1 MNELTNPEQASNE
14 FEKLL
19 AESQLNSELKE
30 GTIIKGT
37 ISELDDDAVTVDIGA
52 KVEGRI
58 AKREFI
64 FSKDKKELEIG
75 DIIDVYLEK
84 IENHYG
90 DCILSRSK
98 AKNKEIW
105 AEIEKSFNA
114 GELVDGVITGKVKGG
129 LSAEI
134 GITAFL
140 PGSQIDTRPLRDV
153 SHLLDVPQ
161 KFKVLKMDAKRNNI
175 VVSRRAVLEE
185 THKELREERFSQ
197 LALGDVVEGRV
208 KAITDYGAFVDLGG
222 YDSLLHSSDITYRR
236 IGHPSEILKID
247 QIVKVKIIKVDPE
260 KNRVSCGLKQLE
272 EDPWTKIEGKFNIGD
287 KLQGTCT
294 NVTDYG
300 IFIEVDNGIEGLAH
314 RDMLTWSS
322 KKNSQPGNLYARS
335 QSVECIVL
343 EVDYVKKRLSLGV
356 KQLTANPFEKYNELN
371 PIGTIVD
378 TEIKAIKDNI
388 IFCSLEED
396 IDGAIFSQN
405 ISWDSHEDSKD
416 QMQKFNV
423 GDKIKAKIIEN
434 KNDKIALSIREVD
447 GNPFDEIKDKSV
459 GDTVTCTVSEVT
471 DYGVKVIVGANGP
484 KVVIKKNDLAL
495 RKPDAR
501 PERWARNDKLDAM
514 ISQIDVQNF
523 KVSLSIK
530 ALEEATEKEA
540 ISKYG
545 AKDSG
550 ASLGDILGEALDKN
564 SSEKNSDEDNND

>member
-37 ISELDDDAVTVDIGA
+37 ISEIDDDAVTVDIGA

-64 FSKDKKELEIG
+64 FSKDKQELEVG
-75 DIIDVYLEK
+75 DIIDVYLDK

-90 DCILSRSK
+90 ECVLSRSK

-129 LSAEI
+129 LSCEI

-140 PGSQIDTRPLRDV
+140 PGSQIDQRPLRDI
-153 SHLLDVPQ
+153 SHLLNVPQ
-161 KFKVLKMDAKRNNI
+161 KFKVLKMDARRNNV

-197 LALGDVVEGRV
+197 LTLGEVVEGRI

-236 IGHPSEILKID
+236 IGHPSEVLKID
-247 QIVKVKIIKVDPE
+247 QVVKVKIIKVDPE

-272 EDPWTKIEGKFNIGD
+272 EDPWTKIADKFNIGD
-287 KLQGTCT
+287 KLQGMVT

-300 IFIEVDNGIEGLAH
+300 IFIEVENGIEGLAH
-314 RDMLTWSS
+314 KDMLTWSS

-335 QSVECIVL
+335 QSVDCVIL
-343 EVDYVKKRLSLGV
+343 EIDYEKKRLSLGV
-356 KQLTANPFEKYNELN
+356 KQLTSNPFEKFNEDN
-371 PIGTIVD
+371 PIGTILD

-388 IFCSLEED
+388 IFCELEED
-396 IDGAIFSQN
+396 IDGAIFGKDL
-405 ISWDSHEDSKD
+405 SWDSQPNDYKD
-416 QMQKFNV
+416 IIKKYSI

-434 KNDKIALSIREVD
+434 KNEKIALSIREVES
-447 GNPFDEIKDKSV
+447 NPFDEISKKIN
-459 GDTVTCTVSEVT
+459 GDTVTCTVLEVT
-471 DYGVKVIVGANGP
+471 DYGVKVTIGENGP
-484 KVVIKKNDLAL
+484 RVTIKKNDLAL

-501 PERWARNDKLDAM
+501 PERWAKNDKLDAM
-514 ISQIDVQNF
+514 IVQLDTANF

-550 ASLGDILGEALDKN
+550 ASLGDILGKAISDKK
-564 SSEKNSDEDNND
+564 SESEE

>member
-1 MNELTNPEQASNE
+1 MNELTNPEQASSE

-37 ISELDDDAVTVDIGA
+37 ISEIDDDAVTVDIGA

-64 FSKDKKELEIG
+64 FSKDKQELEVG
-75 DIIDVYLEK
+75 DIIDVYLDK
-84 IENHYG
+84 IENHFG
-90 DCILSRSK
+90 ECVLSRSK

-129 LSAEI
+129 LSCEI

-140 PGSQIDTRPLRDV
+140 PGSQIDQRPLRDI
-153 SHLLDVPQ
+153 SHLLNVPQ
-161 KFKVLKMDAKRNNI
+161 KFKVLKMDARRNNV

-197 LALGDVVEGRV
+197 LTLGDVVEGRI

-236 IGHPSEILKID
+236 KGHPSEVLKID
-247 QIVKVKIIKVDPE
+247 QVVKVKIIKVDPE

-272 EDPWTKIEGKFNIGD
+272 EDPWTKIADKFNIGD
-287 KLQGTCT
+287 KLQGMVT

-300 IFIEVDNGIEGLAH
+300 IFIEVENGIEGLAH
-314 RDMLTWSS
+314 KDMLTWSS

-335 QSVECIVL
+335 QSVDCVIL
-343 EVDYVKKRLSLGV
+343 EIDYEKKRLSLGV
-356 KQLTANPFEKYNELN
+356 KQLTSNPFEKFNENN
-371 PIGTIVD
+371 PIGTILD

-388 IFCSLEED
+388 IFCDLKED
-396 IDGAIFSQN
+396 IDGAMFGKDL
-405 ISWDSHEDSKD
+405 SWDSQSNDYKD
-416 QMQKFNV
+416 IIKKYSI

-434 KNDKIALSIREVD
+434 KNEKIALSIREVES
-447 GNPFDEIKDKSV
+447 NPFDEISKKV
-459 GDTVTCTVSEVT
+459 NGDTVTCTVLEVT
-471 DYGVKVIVGANGP
+471 DYGVKVAIGENGP
-484 KVVIKKNDLAL
+484 RVTIKKNDLAL

-501 PERWARNDKLDAM
+501 PERWAKNDKLDAM
-514 ISQIDVQNF
+514 IVQLDAANF

-550 ASLGDILGEALDKN
+550 ASLGDILGKAISDKK
-564 SSEKNSDEDNND
+564 SESEE

>member
-1 MNELTNPEQASNE
+1 MNELTNPELASSE

-64 FSKDKKELEIG
+64 FSKDKKELEVG

-84 IENHYG
+84 IENHFG

-105 AEIEKSFNA
+105 AEIEKSFEA

-140 PGSQIDTRPLRDV
+140 PGSQIDTRPLRDI
-153 SHLLDVPQ
+153 SHLLNVPQ
-161 KFKVLKMDAKRNNI
+161 KFKVLKMDSKRNNI

-287 KLQGTCT
+287 KLQGICT

-335 QSVECIVL
+335 QSVDCIVL
-343 EVDYVKKRLSLGV
+343 DVDYVKKRLSLGI
-356 KQLTANPFEKYNELN
+356 KQLSANPFEKYNESN

-416 QMQKFNV
+416 AMQKFNV

-434 KNDKIALSIREVD
+434 KNDKIALSIREVE
-447 GNPFDEIKDKSV
+447 GNPFDEIKTKST

-471 DYGVKVIVGANGP
+471 DYGVKVIIGENGP

-501 PERWARNDKLDAM
+501 PERWAKNDKLDAM
-514 ISQIDVQNF
+514 ISQIDIQNF

-550 ASLGDILGEALDKN
+550 ASLGDILGKALSDKKTE
-564 SSEKNSDEDNND
+564 SEE

>member
-37 ISELDDDAVTVDIGA
+37 ISDLDDDAVTVDIGA

-236 IGHPSEILKID
+236 IGHPSEVLKID

-287 KLQGTCT
+287 KLQGICT

-335 QSVECIVL
+335 QSVDCIVL

-471 DYGVKVIVGANGP
+471 DYGIKVMIGENGP

-514 ISQIDVQNF
+514 ISQIDIQNF

-550 ASLGDILGEALDKN
+550 ASLGDILGKAI
-564 SSEKNSDEDNND
+564 SEKKTESEE

>member
-1 MNELTNPEQASNE
+1 MNELTNPEEISSE

-37 ISELDDDAVTVDIGA
+37 ISDLDDDAVTVDIGA

-140 PGSQIDTRPLRDV
+140 PGSQIDTRPLRDI

-175 VVSRRAVLEE
+175 VISRRAVLEE

-236 IGHPSEILKID
+236 IGHPSEVLKID

-287 KLQGTCT
+287 KLNGICT

-335 QSVECIVL
+335 QSVDCVVL
-343 EVDYVKKRLSLGV
+343 EIDYVKKRLSLGV

-405 ISWDSHEDSKD
+405 ISWDSQEELKD
-416 QMQKFNV
+416 QMQKFSV

-447 GNPFDEIKDKSV
+447 GNPYDEIKDKSV
-459 GDTVTCTVSEVT
+459 GDTVTCTVSEVN
-471 DYGVKVIVGANGP
+471 DYGVKVMIGENGP

-514 ISQIDVQNF
+514 ISQIDIQNF

-550 ASLGDILGEALDKN
+550 ASLGDILGKAISDKK
-564 SSEKNSDEDNND
+564 SESD

>member
-1 MNELTNPEQASNE
+1 ASNE

-37 ISELDDDAVTVDIGA
+37 ISDLDDDAVTVDIGA

-471 DYGVKVIVGANGP
+471 DYGVKVMVGANGP

-550 ASLGDILGEALDKN
+550 ASLGDILGKAISDKKTE
-564 SSEKNSDEDNND
+564 SEE

>member
-1 MNELTNPEQASNE
+1 MKELSNPEKAQSE

-30 GTIIKGT
+30 GSIIKGT
-37 ISELDDDAVTVDIGA
+37 VSDIDNDAVTVDIGA

-64 FSKDKKELEIG
+64 FSKDKKELEVG

-114 GELVDGVITGKVKGG
+114 GVLVDGVITGKVKGG

-153 SHLLDVPQ
+153 SHLIDVPQ

-197 LALGDVVEGRV
+197 LTLGDTVEGRI

-236 IGHPSEILKID
+236 IGHPSEVLKID
-247 QIVKVKIIKVDPE
+247 QVVKVKIIKVDPE

-272 EDPWTKIEGKFNIGD
+272 EDPWTKVEGKFNVGD
-287 KLQGTCT
+287 KLQGICT

-300 IFIEVDNGIEGLAH
+300 IFIEVENGIEGLAH
-314 RDMLTWSS
+314 KDMLTWNS
-322 KKNSQPGNLYARS
+322 KKNSQPGNLFARS
-335 QSVECIVL
+335 QSVDCIVL
-343 EVDYVKKRLSLGV
+343 EIDFVKKRLSLGI
-356 KQLTANPFEKYNELN
+356 KQLTPNPFEKYNEQN
-371 PIGTIVD
+371 PIGTIVE

-388 IFCSLEED
+388 IFCSLEDD
-396 IDGAIFSQN
+396 IDGAIFNQN
-405 ISWDSHEDSKD
+405 ISWDSIEDTKALV
-416 QMQKFNV
+416 QKYNV

-447 GNPFDEIKDKSV
+447 GNPFDEVKDKSN
-459 GDTVTCTVSEVT
+459 GDIVTCNVLEVT
-471 DYGVKVIVGANGP
+471 DYGIKVAIGSNGP
-484 KVVIKKNDLAL
+484 KVVIKKNELAL

-501 PERWARNDKLDAM
+501 PERWAKNDKLDAM
-514 ISQIDVQNF
+514 ISQIDIKNF
-523 KVSLSIK
+523 KISLSIK

-550 ASLGDILGEALDKN
+550 ASLGDILGKAISNKQTK
-564 SSEKNSDEDNND
+564 SEE

>member
-1 MNELTNPEQASNE
+1 MNEVTNPAQDPSE

-37 ISELDDDAVTVDIGA
+37 ISEMDDDAVTVDIGA

-64 FSKDKKELEIG
+64 FSKDKKELEVG

-114 GELVDGVITGKVKGG
+114 GELVDGIITGKVKGG

-161 KFKVLKMDAKRNNI
+161 KFKVLKMDSKRNNI

-236 IGHPSEILKID
+236 IGHPSEVLKID

-272 EDPWTKIEGKFNIGD
+272 EDPWTKIEGKFNVGD
-287 KLQGTCT
+287 KLQGICS

-300 IFIEVDNGIEGLAH
+300 IFIEVENGIEGLAH

-343 EVDYVKKRLSLGV
+343 EVDYVKKRLSLGI
-356 KQLTANPFEKYNELN
+356 KQLTANPFEKFNELN

-405 ISWDSHEDSKD
+405 ITWDIQDDAKD
-416 QMQKFNV
+416 AIKKYSV

-447 GNPFDEIKDKSV
+447 GNPFEEISNKSN
-459 GDTVTCTVSEVT
+459 GDTVTCTVLEVT
-471 DYGVKVIVGANGP
+471 DYGVKVIIGEKGP
-484 KVVIKKNDLAL
+484 KVVIKKNELAL

-501 PERWARNDKLDAM
+501 PERWAKNDKLDAM
-514 ISQIDVQNF
+514 ISQIDTQNY

-550 ASLGDILGEALDKN
+550 ASLGDILGKAISDKKTE
-564 SSEKNSDEDNND
+564 SEE

>member
-1 MNELTNPEQASNE
+1 MNEVTNPAQDPSE

-37 ISELDDDAVTVDIGA
+37 ISEMDDDSVTVDIGA

-64 FSKDKKELEIG
+64 FSKDKKELEVG

-90 DCILSRSK
+90 DCVLSRSK

-114 GELVDGVITGKVKGG
+114 GELVDGIITGKVKGG

-161 KFKVLKMDAKRNNI
+161 KFKVLKMDSKRNNI

-236 IGHPSEILKID
+236 IGHPSEVLKID

-272 EDPWTKIEGKFNIGD
+272 EDPWTKIEGKFNVGD
-287 KLQGTCT
+287 KLKGICT

-300 IFIEVDNGIEGLAH
+300 IFIEVENGIEGLAH

-335 QSVECIVL
+335 QSVDCIVL
-343 EVDYVKKRLSLGV
+343 EVDYVKKRLSLGI
-356 KQLTANPFEKYNELN
+356 KQLTANPFEKFNELN

-405 ISWDSHEDSKD
+405 ISWDIQDDTKD
-416 QMQKFNV
+416 AIKKYSV

-447 GNPFDEIKDKSV
+447 GNPFDEISNKSN
-459 GDTVTCTVSEVT
+459 GDTVTCTVLEVT
-471 DYGVKVIVGANGP
+471 DYGVKVMIGTNGP
-484 KVVIKKNDLAL
+484 KVVIKKNELAL

-501 PERWARNDKLDAM
+501 PERWAKNDKLDAM
-514 ISQIDVQNF
+514 ISQIDAQNY

-550 ASLGDILGEALDKN
+550 ASLGDILGKAISDKKTE
-564 SSEKNSDEDNND
+564 SEE

>member
-37 ISELDDDAVTVDIGA
+37 ISDLDDDAVTVDIGA

-153 SHLLDVPQ
+153 NHLLDVPQ

-471 DYGVKVIVGANGP
+471 EYGVKVMVGVNGP

-550 ASLGDILGEALDKN
+550 ASLGDILGKAISDKKTE
-564 SSEKNSDEDNND
+564 SEE

>member
-1 MNELTNPEQASNE
+1 MNEVTNPAQDPSE

-37 ISELDDDAVTVDIGA
+37 ISEMDDDAVTVDIGA

-64 FSKDKKELEIG
+64 FSKDKKELEVG

-114 GELVDGVITGKVKGG
+114 GELVDGIITGKVKGG

-161 KFKVLKMDAKRNNI
+161 KFKVLKMDSKRNNI

-197 LALGDVVEGRV
+197 LALGDIVEGRV

-236 IGHPSEILKID
+236 IGHPSEVLKID

-272 EDPWTKIEGKFNIGD
+272 EDPWTKIEGKFNVGD
-287 KLQGTCT
+287 KLQGICT

-300 IFIEVDNGIEGLAH
+300 IFIEVENGIEGLAH

-335 QSVECIVL
+335 QSVDCIVL
-343 EVDYVKKRLSLGV
+343 EVDYVKKRLSLGI
-356 KQLTANPFEKYNELN
+356 KQLTANPFEKFNELN

-405 ISWDSHEDSKD
+405 ISWDIQDDTKD
-416 QMQKFNV
+416 AIKKYNV

-447 GNPFDEIKDKSV
+447 GNPFDEISNKSN
-459 GDTVTCTVSEVT
+459 GDTVTCTVLEVT
-471 DYGVKVIVGANGP
+471 DYGVKVMIGENGP
-484 KVVIKKNDLAL
+484 KVVIKKNELAL

-501 PERWARNDKLDAM
+501 PERWAKNDKLDAM
-514 ISQIDVQNF
+514 ISQIDAQNY

-550 ASLGDILGEALDKN
+550 ASLGDILGKAISDKKTE
-564 SSEKNSDEDNND
+564 SEE

>member
-1 MNELTNPEQASNE
+1 MNELINPEQASNE

-30 GTIIKGT
+30 GTVIKGT
-37 ISELDDDAVTVDIGA
+37 ISEIDDDSVTVDIGA

-58 AKREFI
+58 AKREFL
-64 FSKDKKELEIG
+64 FSKDKKELQVG
-75 DIIDVYLEK
+75 DVIDVYLEK
-84 IENHYG
+84 IENHHG

-105 AEIEKSFNA
+105 IEIENSFNA

-129 LSAEI
+129 LSASI
-134 GITAFL
+134 GVDCFL
-140 PGSQIDTRPLRDV
+140 PGSQIDTRPLRDI
-153 SHLLDVPQ
+153 SHLLNVPQ
-161 KFKVLKMDAKRNNI
+161 KFKVLKMDKIRNNI

-185 THKELREERFSQ
+185 AHKELREERFSQ
-197 LALGDVVEGRV
+197 LTLGDVVEGRI

-236 IGHPSEILKID
+236 VGHPSEVLKID

-260 KNRVSCGLKQLE
+260 KNRVSCGMKQLE
-272 EDPWTKIEGKFNIGD
+272 ADPWIQIEGKYNIGD
-287 KLQGTCT
+287 KLQGVVS

-300 IFIEVDNGIEGLAH
+300 IFIEVDSGIEGLAH
-314 RDMLTWSS
+314 KDMLTYSS

-335 QSVECIVL
+335 QSVECMVL
-343 EVDYVKKRLSLGV
+343 EVDYVKKRLSLGI
-356 KQLTANPFEKYNELN
+356 KQLTANPFEKYNEMN

-405 ISWDSHEDSKD
+405 ISWDSQEDSKD

-447 GNPFDEIKDKSV
+447 SNPFDEIKDKSV

-471 DYGVKVIVGANGP
+471 DYGIKVMIGGNGP

-523 KVSLSIK
+523 KVLLSIK

-550 ASLGDILGEALDKN
+550 ASLGDILGKAISDKKTE
-564 SSEKNSDEDNND
+564 SKE

>member
-1 MNELTNPEQASNE
+1 MNELTNPEKASNE

-19 AESQLNSELKE
+19 AESQLNAELKE

-37 ISELDDDAVTVDIGA
+37 ISDLDDDAVTVDIGA

-287 KLQGTCT
+287 KLQGICT

-335 QSVECIVL
+335 QSVDCIVL
-343 EVDYVKKRLSLGV
+343 EVDYVKKRLSLGI

-405 ISWDSHEDSKD
+405 ISWDSQEDSKD
-416 QMQKFNV
+416 QIQKFNI

-447 GNPFDEIKDKSV
+447 GNPFDEIKDKSI

-471 DYGVKVIVGANGP
+471 DYGIKVMIGENGP

-514 ISQIDVQNF
+514 ISQIDIQNF
-523 KVSLSIK
+523 RISLSIK

-550 ASLGDILGEALDKN
+550 ASLGDILGKALSDKKTE
-564 SSEKNSDEDNND
+564 SEE

>member
-37 ISELDDDAVTVDIGA
+37 ISDLDDDAVTVDIGA

-236 IGHPSEILKID
+236 IGHPSEVLKID

-287 KLQGTCT
+287 KLQGICT

-335 QSVECIVL
+335 QSVDCIVL

-471 DYGVKVIVGANGP
+471 DYGIKVMIGENGP

-514 ISQIDVQNF
+514 ISQIDIQNF

-540 ISKYG
+540 ISKNG

-550 ASLGDILGEALDKN
+550 ASLGDILGKAI
-564 SSEKNSDEDNND
+564 SEKKTESEE

>member
-1 MNELTNPEQASNE
+1 MNELTNPEQASSE

-30 GTIIKGT
+30 GTVIKGV
-37 ISELDDDAVTVDIGA
+37 ISEIDVDVVTVDIGA

-58 AKREFI
+58 SKREFI
-64 FSKDKKELEIG
+64 FSKDNKELEIG
-75 DIIDVYLEK
+75 DTIDVYLEK

-90 DCILSRSK
+90 DCVLSRSK

-114 GELVDGVITGKVKGG
+114 NELVDGVITGKVKGG

-153 SHLLDVPQ
+153 SHLIDVPQ
-161 KFKVLKMDAKRNNI
+161 KFKILKMDKIRNNI
-175 VVSRRAVLEE
+175 VISRRAVLEE

-236 IGHPSEILKID
+236 IGHPSEVLKID
-247 QIVKVKIIKVDPE
+247 QVVKVKIIKVDPE

-272 EDPWTKIEGKFNIGD
+272 EDPWTKVEGKFNIGD
-287 KLQGTCT
+287 KLQGICT

-300 IFIEVDNGIEGLAH
+300 IFIEVENGIEGLAH

-335 QSVECIVL
+335 QSVDCIVL
-343 EVDYVKKRLSLGV
+343 DVDYVKKRLSLGV

-371 PIGTIVD
+371 PIGTILE

-388 IFCSLEED
+388 IFCSLDED

-405 ISWDSHEDSKD
+405 ISWNLDSDPKEAIK
-416 QMQKFNV
+416 KYNV

-447 GNPFDEIKDKSV
+447 GNPFDKIKDKSV
-459 GDTVTCTVSEVT
+459 GDTVTCTVTEIT
-471 DYGVKVIVGANGP
+471 DYGVKVIIGDAGP
-484 KVVIKKNDLAL
+484 NVIIKKNDLAL

-514 ISQIDVQNF
+514 ISQLDVNGF
-523 KVSLSIK
+523 KVALSIK

-545 AKDSG
+545 ARDSG
-550 ASLGDILGEALDKN
+550 ASLGDILGKAISDKKT
-564 SSEKNSDEDNND
+564 ETEE

>member
-1 MNELTNPEQASNE
+1 MNELTNPELASSE

-64 FSKDKKELEIG
+64 FSKDKKELEVG

-140 PGSQIDTRPLRDV
+140 PGSQIDTRPLRDI
-153 SHLLDVPQ
+153 SHLINVPQ
-161 KFKVLKMDAKRNNI
+161 KFKVLKMDSKRNNI

-236 IGHPSEILKID
+236 VGHPSEVLKID
-247 QIVKVKIIKVDPE
+247 QIITVKIIKVDPE

-287 KLQGTCT
+287 KLQGICT

-300 IFIEVDNGIEGLAH
+300 IFIEVDSGIEGLAH

-335 QSVECIVL
+335 QSVDCIVL
-343 EVDYVKKRLSLGV
+343 EVDYVKKRLSLGI

-396 IDGAIFSQN
+396 IDGAIFSQH
-405 ISWDSHEDSKD
+405 ISWDLQEDSKD
-416 QMQKFNV
+416 AMQKFNV

-447 GNPFDEIKDKSV
+447 GNPFDEVKDKST
-459 GDTVTCTVSEVT
+459 GDIVTCTVSEIT
-471 DYGVKVIVGANGP
+471 DYGVKVVIGENGP
-484 KVVIKKNDLAL
+484 RVVIKKNDLAL
-495 RKPDAR
+495 RKTDAR

-514 ISQIDVQNF
+514 ISQIDAQNF
-523 KVSLSIK
+523 KVTLSIK

-550 ASLGDILGEALDKN
+550 ASLGDILGKALSDKKTE
-564 SSEKNSDEDNND
+564 SEE

>member
-471 DYGVKVIVGANGP
+471 DYGVKVMVGVNGP

-550 ASLGDILGEALDKN
+550 ASLGDILGKAISDKKTE
-564 SSEKNSDEDNND
+564 SEE

>member
-37 ISELDDDAVTVDIGA
+37 ISDLDDDAVTVDIGA

-247 QIVKVKIIKVDPE
+247 QILKVKIIKVDPE

-471 DYGVKVIVGANGP
+471 DYGVKVMVGVNGP

-550 ASLGDILGEALDKN
+550 ASLGDILGKAISDKKTE
-564 SSEKNSDEDNND
+564 SEE

>member
-37 ISELDDDAVTVDIGA
+37 ISDLDDDAVTVDIGA

-84 IENHYG
+84 IENHFG

-161 KFKVLKMDAKRNNI
+161 KFKVLKMDSKRNNI

-236 IGHPSEILKID
+236 IGHPSEVLKID

-287 KLQGTCT
+287 KLQGICT

-335 QSVECIVL
+335 QSVDCIVL

-356 KQLTANPFEKYNELN
+356 KQLTPNPFEKYNEVN
-371 PIGTIVD
+371 PIGTIID

-388 IFCSLEED
+388 IFCSLEDD

-405 ISWDSHEDSKD
+405 ISWDSQEDSKE

-447 GNPFDEIKDKSV
+447 SNPFDEIKDKSV
-459 GDTVTCTVSEVT
+459 GDTVTCTVSEIT
-471 DYGVKVIVGANGP
+471 DYGVKVIIGENGP

-530 ALEEATEKEA
+530 ALEETTEKEA
-540 ISKYG
+540 LEKYG
-545 AKDSG
+545 SVSSG
-550 ASLGDILGEALDKN
+550 ASLGDILGKAISDKN
-564 SSEKNSDEDNND
+564 TESKE